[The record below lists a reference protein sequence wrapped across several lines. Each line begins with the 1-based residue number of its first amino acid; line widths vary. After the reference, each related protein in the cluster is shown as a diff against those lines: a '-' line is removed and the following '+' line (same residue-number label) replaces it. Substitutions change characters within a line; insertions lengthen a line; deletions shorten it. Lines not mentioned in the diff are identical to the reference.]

1 MSAAGASPSSP
12 PKGQNQDEPLLLVL
26 VVAMLAVV
34 ALSELQ
40 AASKHAHAAII
51 RIRIESSL

>member
-1 MSAAGASPSSP
+1 MSAAGASPEFP
-12 PKGQNQDEPLLLVL
+12 PKGQNHDEPLLVLVL
-26 VVAMLAVV
+26 AVLAEVE
-34 ALSELQ
+34 LSELQ